1 MILTHHHSLPIM
13 YLFHASIHIHL
24 DLPDWRG
31 DLARDI
37 SSSSLVHC
45 KMLVEAFP
53 PSSFVFLV
61 FLCWGVVGVL
71 RVKLMFYSVRANVK
85 DIGYNSVDQSSLAT
99 PILARTQS
107 NVWLVVCALSWK
119 NILDTLFRVG
129 QLYAIWSWVLFLIFC
144 HNELSYLCFFYGVM
158 IVYNLK
164 DKEGYQLKSASD
176 LIFGKF
182 QHLFN
187 CSLFF

>member
-1 MILTHHHSLPIM
+1 MFLSKSLKIYSSNVFCCYITILFDKCYSWLVVLMILTHHHSLPIM

-24 DLPDWRG
+24 DLPDLRG

-61 FLCWGVVGVL
+61 FVCWGVVGVL

-107 NVWLVVCALSWK
+107 NV
-119 NILDTLFRVG
+119 
-129 QLYAIWSWVLFLIFC
+129 
-144 HNELSYLCFFYGVM
+144 
-158 IVYNLK
+158 
-164 DKEGYQLKSASD
+164 
-176 LIFGKF
+176 
-182 QHLFN
+182 
-187 CSLFF
+187 